1 MLLTLLLS
9 DVDNDSLIR
18 EVLFRLADFNSDNSV
33 KDLFRDELTD
43 SVNILILLVDL
54 ANCVIK
60 VETDTRKVFDGLC
73 IVFLWLVIW
82 ELSKDITVVVAV
94 ISDLPEKNNLV
105 NFAILEI
112 VRVTETFWN
121 EAVTVNEELATVFVK
136 LMLLEISEDDLLV
149 DGVVSDVNENNLVKF
164 TVVEIVGSTETC
176 WDETCILKM

>member
-73 IVFLWLVIW
+73 IVFLWLVI
-82 ELSKDITVVVAV
+82 
-94 ISDLPEKNNLV
+94 
-105 NFAILEI
+105 
-112 VRVTETFWN
+112 
-121 EAVTVNEELATVFVK
+121 
-136 LMLLEISEDDLLV
+136 
-149 DGVVSDVNENNLVKF
+149 
-164 TVVEIVGSTETC
+164 
-176 WDETCILKM
+176 

>member
-60 VETDTRKVFDGLC
+60 VETDTRKVFDGFS
-73 IVFLWLVIW
+73 IVFLWLVI
-82 ELSKDITVVVAV
+82 
-94 ISDLPEKNNLV
+94 
-105 NFAILEI
+105 
-112 VRVTETFWN
+112 
-121 EAVTVNEELATVFVK
+121 
-136 LMLLEISEDDLLV
+136 
-149 DGVVSDVNENNLVKF
+149 
-164 TVVEIVGSTETC
+164 
-176 WDETCILKM
+176 

>member
-18 EVLFRLADFNSDNSV
+18 EVLFWLADFNSDNSA

-73 IVFLWLVIW
+73 IVFLWLVI
-82 ELSKDITVVVAV
+82 
-94 ISDLPEKNNLV
+94 
-105 NFAILEI
+105 
-112 VRVTETFWN
+112 
-121 EAVTVNEELATVFVK
+121 
-136 LMLLEISEDDLLV
+136 
-149 DGVVSDVNENNLVKF
+149 
-164 TVVEIVGSTETC
+164 
-176 WDETCILKM
+176 

>member
-60 VETDTRKVFDGLC
+60 VETDTRKVFDGFC
-73 IVFLWLVIW
+73 IVFLWLVI
-82 ELSKDITVVVAV
+82 
-94 ISDLPEKNNLV
+94 
-105 NFAILEI
+105 
-112 VRVTETFWN
+112 
-121 EAVTVNEELATVFVK
+121 
-136 LMLLEISEDDLLV
+136 
-149 DGVVSDVNENNLVKF
+149 
-164 TVVEIVGSTETC
+164 
-176 WDETCILKM
+176 

>member
-60 VETDTRKVFDGLC
+60 VETDTRKVSDGFC
-73 IVFLWLVIW
+73 IVFLWLVI
-82 ELSKDITVVVAV
+82 
-94 ISDLPEKNNLV
+94 
-105 NFAILEI
+105 
-112 VRVTETFWN
+112 
-121 EAVTVNEELATVFVK
+121 
-136 LMLLEISEDDLLV
+136 
-149 DGVVSDVNENNLVKF
+149 
-164 TVVEIVGSTETC
+164 
-176 WDETCILKM
+176 

>member
-18 EVLFRLADFNSDNSV
+18 EVLFRLADFNSDNSA

-73 IVFLWLVIW
+73 SVFLWLVI
-82 ELSKDITVVVAV
+82 
-94 ISDLPEKNNLV
+94 
-105 NFAILEI
+105 
-112 VRVTETFWN
+112 
-121 EAVTVNEELATVFVK
+121 
-136 LMLLEISEDDLLV
+136 
-149 DGVVSDVNENNLVKF
+149 
-164 TVVEIVGSTETC
+164 
-176 WDETCILKM
+176 

>member
-18 EVLFRLADFNSDNSV
+18 EVLFRLADFNSDNSA

-73 IVFLWLVIW
+73 IVFLWLVI
-82 ELSKDITVVVAV
+82 
-94 ISDLPEKNNLV
+94 
-105 NFAILEI
+105 
-112 VRVTETFWN
+112 
-121 EAVTVNEELATVFVK
+121 
-136 LMLLEISEDDLLV
+136 
-149 DGVVSDVNENNLVKF
+149 
-164 TVVEIVGSTETC
+164 
-176 WDETCILKM
+176 